1 MPLHMERISA
11 TTANGTATPQA
22 WVPEER
28 SYYWIATA
36 REEDAHLTQG
46 QTRWFPLRTSEP
58 PVSNRAFEARVGN
71 ATTVMKLGFGPEVLT
86 DMVRAV
92 E

>member
-1 MPLHMERISA
+1 M
-11 TTANGTATPQA
+11 
-22 WVPEER
+22 
-28 SYYWIATA
+28 
-36 REEDAHLTQG
+36 
-46 QTRWFPLRTSEP
+46 RTSEP